1 MSPTLSDHPSPR
13 FAAIAIGRN
22 EGERLKHCLLSLSR
36 AALVIYVDS
45 GSTDGSIEWAKEL
58 GLGVVELD
66 TSASFTAAR
75 ARNAGFSRL
84 RKTAPGIEY
93 VQFLDGDCELN
104 QEWPSH
110 AIAFLRANEDACAA
124 FGRRRERFPDRSI
137 YNHLCDL
144 EWNVP
149 IGEARACGGDVMI
162 RALALDAVGGY
173 REDMIAGEEPEL
185 CVRWR
190 AAGWHIW
197 RLDFEMTLHDAA
209 MTRFGQWWLR
219 NVRSGYAFA
228 QGAHLHGAP
237 PERHWVWE
245 SRRALI
251 WGLWLPIA
259 CIMAGAIFGPWGNA
273 AWLVYPLQMLRLML
287 RNQGSVRERTML
299 AIFQTLA
306 RFPEALGQ
314 IKFKMHQAMRR
325 RARLIEYK

>member
-1 MSPTLSDHPSPR
+1 MSLKLSDVSAR
-13 FAAIAIGRN
+13 YGAIAIGRN
-22 EGERLKHCLLSLSR
+22 EGERLKRCLLSLSG

-45 GSTDGSIEWAKEL
+45 GSTDGSVKWAKEL
-58 GLGVVELD
+58 GVNVVELV
-66 TSASFTAAR
+66 TSVAFTAAR
-75 ARNAGFSRL
+75 ARNAGFSCL
-84 RKTAPGIEY
+84 QKIAPGIEY

-104 QEWPSH
+104 QEWPSR
-110 AIAFLRANEDACAA
+110 AIAFLEANEEVCAV
-124 FGRRRERFPDRSI
+124 FGRRRERFPGRSI
-137 YNHLCDL
+137 YNYLCDL

-149 IGEARACGGDVMI
+149 IGEAQAFRGDVMI
-162 RALALDAVGGY
+162 RRLVLENVGGY
-173 REDMIAGEEPEL
+173 RDDMIAGEEPEL
-185 CVRWR
+185 CVRLR
-190 AAGWHIW
+190 SAGWHIW

-314 IKFKMHQAMRR
+314 IKFKMHQAMGR